1 MFAEDPIKSRDSFLL
16 GNIWTPCIFCYPH
29 VSVTFQAC
37 VVKMSISRHLGLIAD
52 KLKGLKA
59 ILFFG
64 RLLFP
69 KQLPHDLLQE
79 MIISPFLRC
88 FDTVSRRPYRCFSIA
103 LKVIL
108 SLFDN
113 LKFQD
118 EPSLRTT
125 KNRRYKI
132 HCFDVMP
139 IFTN

>member
-37 VVKMSISRHLGLIAD
+37 VFRCQSLQMN
-52 KLKGLKA
+52 LKA
-59 ILFFG
+59 LRLYCFFA

-69 KQLPHDLLQE
+69 KQLPPDLLQE
-79 MIISPFLRC
+79 MIIAPFLRC
-88 FDTVSRRPYRCFSIA
+88 FDTVSRRPYRCFLIA

-139 IFTN
+139 IFAY